1 MVECVQIKDALRACG
16 AGPVWH
22 SHLPWVPMGHHV
34 VPKEDSSVSSAELVT
49 GSPLILPQQLLHVPG
64 PPCVDVPLPPT
75 RLASYAEAANSPPA
89 HLAKAEYVYVH
100 IGGQQKPLAAPYA
113 SPYC

>member
-1 MVECVQIKDALRACG
+1 MWCPRRILK
-16 AGPVWH
+16 
-22 SHLPWVPMGHHV
+22 
-34 VPKEDSSVSSAELVT
+34 SVSLAELVT
-49 GSPLILPQQLLHVPG
+49 GSPLILPQQKLHVPG

-113 SPYC
+113 SPYLRGKELHHPRGPEAGDHLCGPP